1 MHSEKEEKK
10 KNNTSW
16 LIFFFFFACQTI
28 YYNCWILISPWCL
41 IWCSQHWLHAL
52 GDWTVW
58 LSNGVKTWQVT
69 ALPTLWTKKL
79 NPSKVIETVKMST
92 VLLTTISLI
101 TRFTCQ
107 HYFGV
112 ILSGLLWRLFG
123 AVIYTSGSKVFFFFL
138 NKDYPNLRKCF
149 IYFQI
154 NWDLGRYIVSVKTN
168 DKFQIEK
175 KEVDLSSVD
184 ECWHLN

>member
-107 HYFGV
+107 HYFGGNPV
-112 ILSGLLWRLFG
+112 RLIVTSLWCGYLHFWFK
-123 AVIYTSGSKVFFFFL
+123 SFLFFF
-138 NKDYPNLRKCF
+138 KQR
-149 IYFQI
+149 
-154 NWDLGRYIVSVKTN
+154 
-168 DKFQIEK
+168 
-175 KEVDLSSVD
+175 LS
-184 ECWHLN
+184 

>member
-1 MHSEKEEKK
+1 MRKK
-10 KNNTSW
+10 KKKKTTQVGW
-16 LIFFFFFACQTI
+16 FFFFFFACQTI

-69 ALPTLWTKKL
+69 ALPTLWTKML

-123 AVIYTSGSKVFFFFL
+123 AVIYTSDSKVLFFFF
-138 NKDYPNLRKCF
+138 KQR
-149 IYFQI
+149 
-154 NWDLGRYIVSVKTN
+154 
-168 DKFQIEK
+168 
-175 KEVDLSSVD
+175 LS
-184 ECWHLN
+184 

>member
-1 MHSEKEEKK
+1 MRKK
-10 KNNTSW
+10 KKKTTQVGW
-16 LIFFFFFACQTI
+16 FFFFACQTI

-69 ALPTLWTKKL
+69 ALPTLWSKML

-107 HYFGV
+107 HYFGGNPV
-112 ILSGLLWRLFG
+112 RLIVTFLWCGYLHFWFKSF
-123 AVIYTSGSKVFFFFL
+123 VFFL

-154 NWDLGRYIVSVKTN
+154 NWNLGRYIVSVKNITWN
-168 DKFQIEK
+168 Q
-175 KEVDLSSVD
+175 
-184 ECWHLN
+184 W